1 MSAITHNWQN
11 DLISIADDKKIP
23 ILSSFFKTGYG
34 EYGYGDKFIGI
45 SVPNNRKIAV
55 KYATIALNEDISV
68 MCQHPIHEFRLSG
81 FLALVRRYKL
91 ATTNS
96 DKQDIT
102 NVYIKLAK
110 YANNWDLVDL
120 SAPYILGQYIVMTND
135 VDILYQMSLSTDLWE
150 QRIAIVSTL
159 ALIRNMQF
167 NPTIN
172 IATKYISHTHPL
184 IHKATGWMLREVGK
198 RDLDTLRNFLDRYA
212 PSMPRTMLRYSI
224 ERFPQTLRQHYLNL
238 K

>member
-1 MSAITHNWQN
+1 
-11 DLISIADDKKIP
+11 
-23 ILSSFFKTGYG
+23 
-34 EYGYGDKFIGI
+34 
-45 SVPNNRKIAV
+45 
-55 KYATIALNEDISV
+55 
-68 MCQHPIHEFRLSG
+68 
-81 FLALVRRYKL
+81 
-91 ATTNS
+91 
-96 DKQDIT
+96 
-102 NVYIKLAK
+102 
-110 YANNWDLVDL
+110 
-120 SAPYILGQYIVMTND
+120 MTND